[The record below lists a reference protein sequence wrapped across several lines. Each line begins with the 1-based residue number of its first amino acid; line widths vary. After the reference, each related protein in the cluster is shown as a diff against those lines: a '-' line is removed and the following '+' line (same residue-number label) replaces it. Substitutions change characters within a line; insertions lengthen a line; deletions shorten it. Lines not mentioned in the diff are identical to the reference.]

1 MWCWQMR
8 DRGSSIAPIAAIAG
22 VVGLCCGL
30 PVLLSLGVLGA
41 VAGLSLKSWALI
53 GLGLGLAAFGWS
65 AGRVKARRSADP
77 SRDAAG
83 PRAPQDRSADPTRDT
98 ATNGTDS

>member
-1 MWCWQMR
+1 MR

-41 VAGLSLKSWALI
+41 VAGLSLQSWALI
-53 GLGLGLAAFGWS
+53 GLGLALAAFGS
-65 AGRVKARRSADP
+65 ARRVMARRSADR
-77 SRDAAG
+77 SQDAAG
-83 PRAPQDRSADPTRDT
+83 PRAAQDRSADATRDT
-98 ATNGTDS
+98 ATDGTGS